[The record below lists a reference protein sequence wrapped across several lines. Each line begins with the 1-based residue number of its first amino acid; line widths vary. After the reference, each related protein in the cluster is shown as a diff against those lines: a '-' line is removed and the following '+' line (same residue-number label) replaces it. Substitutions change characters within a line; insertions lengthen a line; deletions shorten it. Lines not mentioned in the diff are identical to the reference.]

1 VAGRQVHDAHLAA
14 TMLTYG
20 VTRIL
25 TFNDADFHRYP
36 DIHAIHPA
44 STAAGNRPE
53 PLVSA
58 APPVGNA

>member
-1 VAGRQVHDAHLAA
+1 
-14 TMLTYG
+14 MLTYG